1 MSRLSIFPDESS
13 AHAVNG
19 PMPALESNDPA
30 VIQSELSRRGIGF
43 EQWPA
48 EQGLPEG
55 ADQATILQAYADAI
69 ARVQRD
75 RGYATVDAIRMTPDH
90 PDREPLRR
98 KFLEEHTHAEDEVRF
113 FVEGCGLFVL
123 HIGSEVLSVLC
134 ERGDLM
140 RVPAG
145 TRHWFDMG
153 SQPQFCAVRW
163 FNNPEGWVAQYTGS
177 SIAQR
182 FPRLD

>member
-55 ADQATILQAYADAI
+55 ADQATILRPMPMPLPGFSAM
-69 ARVQRD
+69 
-75 RGYATVDAIRMTPDH
+75 GATPQSM
-90 PDREPLRR
+90 
-98 KFLEEHTHAEDEVRF
+98 RF
-113 FVEGCGLFVL
+113 G
-123 HIGSEVLSVLC
+123 
-134 ERGDLM
+134 
-140 RVPAG
+140 
-145 TRHWFDMG
+145 
-153 SQPQFCAVRW
+153 
-163 FNNPEGWVAQYTGS
+163 
-177 SIAQR
+177 
-182 FPRLD
+182 